1 MSALIHAVPTL
12 ELRSA
17 ASGIVEGYA
26 STFNGIDSY
35 GDSVAPGAF
44 ANTIKR
50 DVPVMLWQHNQSA
63 PIGRWLDLQED
74 SRGLHVRGQIN
85 LQTTAGREAYSHLS
99 EGDINGMSIGFK
111 IAANGAEQKGDVRI
125 LREIDLKEISIVSLP
140 ADPNARVLQVKREL
154 TKPKTLREFE
164 KALQEIGFTRRE
176 AEAIGSKGF
185 TQSESAEIS
194 EAVRRIRA
202 ASNLFA

>member
-12 ELRSA
+12 ELRSVG
-17 ASGIVEGYA
+17 SGIVEGYA

-50 DVPVMLWQHNQSA
+50 NVPVMLWQHNQSA
-63 PIGRWLDLQED
+63 PIGRWLNLQED

-85 LQTTAGREAYSHLS
+85 MQTAAGKEAYSHLS
-99 EGDINGMSIGFK
+99 EGDINGLSIGFV
-111 IAANGAEQKGDVRI
+111 IYPNGAEQKDDVRI
-125 LREIDLKEISIVSLP
+125 LHEIDLKEISIVSLP

-164 KALQEIGFTRRE
+164 KALQDIGFSRRE
-176 AEAIGSKGF
+176 AEAVASKGF
-185 TQSESAEIS
+185 IQSESAEIS

-202 ASNLFA
+202 ASNFFA